1 MVSLKN
7 RGPLG
12 LNQLTA
18 SEASLKL
25 KTGEISSEELTR
37 DCLDRIQAREGDV
50 LAWDYLNPEYALE
63 QARALDKLPRRGL
76 LHGIP
81 IGIKDIFDTKDM
93 PTGHGFPP
101 YQGHE
106 FGVDS
111 VCVAQLRDA
120 GMVLLGKTVTT
131 EFACPKPRQTLNPHD
146 PARTPGVSSSGSA
159 ASVADYMVPVANGT
173 QTGGSV
179 IGPAANCGVY
189 GYKASL
195 DGIDRGGFRHCKK
208 SIDTIGLFARSIDDL
223 ILLRRAQTGC
233 NPGQKSGR
241 PRVGILRA
249 PLWDEAEPA
258 MQKMI
263 EIINDILREA
273 GAIVTDFD
281 LPPLFMDIIPDAAVI
296 NAWEASV
303 MLKDEIRDH
312 YESFNQHNRERIEW
326 VKGLEVEDYLRAG
339 KKMDIARSEMDQL
352 FYDYDL
358 ILSPSLPGEAPIG
371 LTEVRTATFARLW
384 TQMYTPSIN
393 FPLFEGPNE
402 MPLCFQVVGRR
413 DTDDDT
419 LANAKW
425 VDDQLRSELG
435 NIPVRC

>member
-173 QTGGSV
+173 QTGWSV

-195 DGIDRGGFRHCKK
+195 EGIDRGGFRHCKK

-233 NPGQKSGR
+233 NPGQKAGR
-241 PRVGILRA
+241 LRVGVLRA

-263 EIINDILREA
+263 EIINNILREA
-273 GAIVTDFD
+273 GAIITDFD
-281 LPPLFMDIIPDAAVI
+281 LPPLFTDIIPDAAVI

-339 KKMDIARSEMDQL
+339 KKLDIARSEMDQL
-352 FYDYDL
+352 FSNWDL
-358 ILSPSLPGEAPIG
+358 ILSPSLPGEAPLG

>member
-195 DGIDRGGFRHCKK
+195 EGIDRGGFRHCKK

-233 NPGQKSGR
+233 NPGQKAGR
-241 PRVGILRA
+241 LRVGVLRA

-263 EIINDILREA
+263 EIINNILREA
-273 GAIVTDFD
+273 GAIITDFD
-281 LPPLFMDIIPDAAVI
+281 LPPLFTDIIPDAAVI

-339 KKMDIARSEMDQL
+339 KKLDIARSKMDQL
-352 FYDYDL
+352 FSNWDL
-358 ILSPSLPGEAPIG
+358 ILSPSLPGEAPLG

>member
-1 MVSLKN
+1 MVSIKN

-195 DGIDRGGFRHCKK
+195 EGIDRGGFRHCKK

-233 NPGQKSGR
+233 NPGQKAGR
-241 PRVGILRA
+241 LRVGVLRA

-263 EIINDILREA
+263 EIINNILREA
-273 GAIVTDFD
+273 GAIITDFE
-281 LPPLFMDIIPDAAVI
+281 LPPLFTDIIPDAAVK

-326 VKGLEVEDYLRAG
+326 VKGLEAEDYLRAG
-339 KKMDIARSEMDQL
+339 KKLDIARSEMDQL
-352 FYDYDL
+352 FSNWDL
-358 ILSPSLPGEAPIG
+358 ILSPSLPGEAPLG